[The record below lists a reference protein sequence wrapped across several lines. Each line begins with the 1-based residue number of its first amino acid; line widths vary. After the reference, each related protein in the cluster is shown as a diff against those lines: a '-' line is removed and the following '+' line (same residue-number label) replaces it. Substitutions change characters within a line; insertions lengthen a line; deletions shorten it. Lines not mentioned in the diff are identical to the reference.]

1 MGARRLLPGPVG
13 PGTTFTVLAAAAE
26 AARAG
31 RSALIICPT
40 RPAADHARNELARR
54 TGRCDP
60 RTVTT
65 FHGLARS
72 ILGMRA
78 PRVAHGRER
87 DAALFDALRAAPPSP
102 ERDLALRFRGVRD
115 GLLRV
120 FEELEAAALPTE
132 QLRAALI
139 RARLDEPRADRLSGT
154 FRAWREALAARRL
167 STDADLLR
175 EASGALA
182 RGRSAVQPPSLLLV
196 DGFTDL
202 TARQLDLLEALCLR
216 VDEALVP
223 WPVAPDGAPTAAFA
237 GPDRVRARLRA
248 AGFVEEPRPPLG
260 PPFRA
265 TSAGDDDPRPPVL
278 RRLATHLFAPGIADA
293 PVSDAPIP
301 DAPISNAPI
310 SDAPI
315 SDAQGL
321 TIVRAASRR
330 DEALVALTRA
340 REFVAAEPGRRWTDV
355 LVVVP
360 DARRWRRD
368 LERAGQALRVPVRVR
383 GPEPLAQAP
392 LVRGALALLRAAA
405 TWDGPALLVAAAC
418 PALGL
423 DLDAADAL
431 ARTAR
436 KRGLPALASA
446 AAFEALAAELRG
458 PARVGACA
466 EPSDVKPVRGSGA
479 AAVFVARVVALG
491 KALATTLARD
501 PTTRAA
507 AVARAALRRLLVG
520 VAQADLGE
528 RPDPTLA
535 LEAASEVAARDALL
549 ELLEELERL
558 ALPLCDPVEATP
570 TAASEPEALPLPI
583 ADRAP
588 TPPSPGGLV
597 GALPALGTT
606 AGGGRRSIDRLA
618 ALADSID
625 RVSRVE
631 GVAPGPD
638 AAALAARLVARLEE
652 EARVSDFTT
661 HDRRRHV
668 LHCVDLAEARAW
680 EADLVLVLGLAEG
693 ELPRPAK
700 DDLHL
705 PEGNRRLLAG
715 RRGPGRPPAA
725 LRTARDR
732 AEMETFLFYAAV
744 TRARRELWL
753 IGSGFSASG
762 ASRPLSRFV
771 DEVRS
776 HLTPAAWSAALV
788 LRSPADLVEDD
799 PARLMTLDA
808 LRRFTWRRVA
818 VVSRP
823 TGPEAAKARLAT
835 ALLGRLLE
843 RPTERERAAVA
854 LRRLDPRL
862 LRSPL
867 GARALEREY
876 SASELET
883 WATCPFRHF
892 VKYLLRADPEED
904 LALRGLDALRQG
916 NVVHAALEQ
925 VYKTAAPVEAAF
937 AAAFSSEARD
947 LEVGLEEDAFRRQA
961 LSAVRTF
968 VDEDDPYLRR
978 MTGLTPTSFE
988 EPFGRAAGKPLEI
1001 EAPALGG
1008 AIRLRGTIDRID
1020 LLPEVAPTEA
1030 VLVPPRRAAF
1040 VTDYKLGGREVDP
1053 AYLDGMHQGEKLQ
1066 LPIYLLALDRVF
1078 GLDPAGASF
1087 AALGTRRRTGV
1098 VDPAI
1103 GAGWGRAGV
1112 DEDRR
1117 VRLHRLPVKPTLR
1130 RAEEHVR
1137 RIVAG
1142 IAAGVVEPAPSEA
1155 AECERCQVKDVCR
1168 LEPWEARRRARRGR
1182 ALVTLTPPAQIAPI
1196 ALAAMVPVG
1205 DPRATQEVP

>member
-1 MGARRLLPGPVG
+1 MGARRLLTGPVG

-40 RPAADHARNELARR
+40 KPAADHARNELARR
-54 TGRCDP
+54 VASAARGGAAVWCDP

-72 ILGMRA
+72 ILGVRA
-78 PRVAHGRER
+78 PRVAHARER
-87 DAALFDALRAAPPSP
+87 DAALVDALRAAPAAP

-132 QLRAALI
+132 QLRAALV
-139 RARLDEPRADRLSGT
+139 RARLDEPRADRLAGT

-167 STDADLLR
+167 STDSDLLR

-182 RGRSAVQPPSLLLV
+182 RGRSAVPPPSLLLV

-265 TSAGDDDPRPPVL
+265 PSPGDDDPRPPVL
-278 RRLATHLFAPGIADA
+278 RRLATHLFAPRTGGEAVAGALIAEAPVQDA
-293 PVSDAPIP
+293 PVP
-301 DAPISNAPI
+301 
-310 SDAPI
+310 
-315 SDAQGL
+315 DAQGL

-340 REFVAAEPGRRWTDV
+340 REFVAADPARRWTDV

-360 DARRWRRD
+360 DARRWRAD
-368 LERAGQALRVPVRVR
+368 LERAGKALQVPVRVR
-383 GPEPLAQAP
+383 GREPLAQAP
-392 LVRGALALLRAAA
+392 LARGALALLRAAA

-436 KRGLPALASA
+436 RRGLPSLASA
-446 AAFEALAAELRG
+446 AAFEGLAAELRG
-458 PARVGACA
+458 PPRLGACA
-466 EPSDVKPVRGSGA
+466 EPGDARPVRGSGA
-479 AAVFVARVVALG
+479 AAVFVARAVALG
-491 KALATTLARD
+491 RALATTLERD

-507 AVARAALRRLLVG
+507 GVARAALRRLLVS

-528 RPDPTLA
+528 RPDPALV
-535 LEAASEVAARDALL
+535 LEAAAEVAARDALL

-558 ALPLCDPVEATP
+558 ALPLGDPDAP
-570 TAASEPEALPLPI
+570 PPPASDPLPAPI
-583 ADRAP
+583 AERLSRDEP
-588 TPPSPGGLV
+588 
-597 GALPALGTT
+597 ALPAPSL
-606 AGGGRRSIDRLA
+606 RD
-618 ALADSID
+618 
-625 RVSRVE
+625 
-631 GVAPGPD
+631 
-638 AAALAARLVARLEE
+638 LAARLVSRLEE
-652 EARVSDFTT
+652 EARVTEYAPL
-661 HDRRRHV
+661 DRRRHV
-668 LHCVDLAEARAW
+668 LHCVDLGEARGW

-753 IGSGFSASG
+753 VGSGFSASG

-771 DEVRS
+771 DEVKAQ
-776 HLTPAAWSAALV
+776 LTPEAWSAALV

-799 PARLMTLDA
+799 PARLLTLDG

-818 VVSRP
+818 VVSR
-823 TGPEAAKARLAT
+823 TSGPDAQKARLAT
-835 ALLGRLLE
+835 ALLARLLE
-843 RPTERERAAVA
+843 RPVERERAAVA
-854 LRRLDPRL
+854 LRRLEPRL

-937 AAAFSSEARD
+937 AAAFASEARD

-968 VDEDDPYLRR
+968 VEEDDPYLRR
-978 MTGLTPTSFE
+978 VTGLAPASFE

-1001 EAPALGG
+1001 DAPALGG

-1020 LLPEVAPTEA
+1020 LLPEAAPSEA

-1078 GLDPAGASF
+1078 GLEPAGASF

-1182 ALVTLTPPAQIAPI
+1182 ALVTLTPPQAIAPI
-1196 ALAAMVPVG
+1196 ALAGLVPVG

>member
-1 MGARRLLPGPVG
+1 MGARRLLTGPVG
-13 PGTTFTVLAAAAE
+13 PGSTFTVLAAAAD

-31 RSALIICPT
+31 RSTLIICPT
-40 RPAADHARNELARR
+40 KPAADHARNELARR

-65 FHGLARS
+65 FHGLARA
-72 ILGMRA
+72 ILGVRA
-78 PRVAHGRER
+78 PRVAHARER
-87 DAALFDALRAAPPSP
+87 DAALVDALRAAPPSP

-139 RARLDEPRADRLSGT
+139 RARLDEPRADRLAGT
-154 FRAWREALAARRL
+154 FRAWRAALAARRL

-182 RGRSAVQPPSLLLV
+182 RGRAAVPPPSLLLV
-196 DGFTDL
+196 DGFSDL

-216 VDEALVP
+216 VDEAVMP
-223 WPVAPDGAPTAAFA
+223 WPVAPEGAPTTAFA

-260 PPFRA
+260 PPFRPA
-265 TSAGDDDPRPPVL
+265 SGAPGEDDPRPPVL
-278 RRLATHLFAPGIADA
+278 RRLATHLFAPRAEGDAPGDADA
-293 PVSDAPIP
+293 PIA
-301 DAPISNAPI
+301 
-310 SDAPI
+310 
-315 SDAQGL
+315 DAQGL
-321 TIVRAASRR
+321 TVVRAASRR

-360 DARRWRRD
+360 DARRWRAD
-368 LERAGQALRVPVRVR
+368 LERAGQALKVPVRVR
-383 GPEPLAQAP
+383 GREPLAQAP

-436 KRGLPALASA
+436 RRGLPSLASA

-466 EPSDVKPVRGSGA
+466 EPGDARPARGSGA

-491 KALATTLARD
+491 NALAATLARD

-507 AVARAALRRLLVG
+507 GVARAALRRLLVS

-528 RPDPTLA
+528 RPDPALV
-535 LEAASEVAARDALL
+535 LEAAAEVAARDALL
-549 ELLEELERL
+549 ELLDELERL
-558 ALPLCDPVEATP
+558 AIPLCDPGDAP
-570 TAASEPEALPLPI
+570 AQRDPLP
-583 ADRAP
+583 
-588 TPPSPGGLV
+588 
-597 GALPALGTT
+597 
-606 AGGGRRSIDRLA
+606 
-618 ALADSID
+618 
-625 RVSRVE
+625 
-631 GVAPGPD
+631 D
-638 AAALAARLVARLEE
+638 AIAARLGRVEQGPEEGRAGEGPPEARPERRPELAVRLIARLEE
-652 EARVSDFTT
+652 EARVSELTT

-668 LHCVDLAEARAW
+668 LHAVDLSEARAW

-693 ELPRPAK
+693 ELPRPAR

-753 IGSGFSASG
+753 IGSGFSTSG

-771 DEVRS
+771 DEVRT

-788 LRSPADLVEDD
+788 SRSPADLVEDD
-799 PARLMTLDA
+799 PARLLTVDA

-823 TGPEAAKARLAT
+823 SGPEAAKARLAT
-835 ALLGRLLE
+835 ALLAKLLE
-843 RPTERERAAVA
+843 RPAERERAAVA

-937 AAAFSSEARD
+937 AAAFATEARD

-961 LSAVRTF
+961 LVAVRTF
-968 VDEDDPYLRR
+968 VEEDDPYLRR
-978 MTGLTPTSFE
+978 VTGLAPTSFE
-988 EPFGRAAGKPLEI
+988 EPFGRAAGRPLEV

-1008 AIRLRGTIDRID
+1008 TIRLRGTIDRID
-1020 LLPEVAPTEA
+1020 LLPEAAPTEA

-1078 GLDPAGASF
+1078 GLEPAGASF

-1103 GAGWGRAGV
+1103 GAGWGRAGI

-1182 ALVTLTPPAQIAPI
+1182 ALVTLTPPQAIAQV

-1205 DPRATQEVP
+1205 DPRATQEAS